1 MWKKNDEIRMAITDL
16 TDEGSGVGH
25 ADGCA
30 VFVKDTVPGDAGTVR
45 IIKAKKNYAYG
56 IMTRL
61 ETASDWRVP
70 SACPVSGPCGGCQLC
85 HVAYDKQLAW
95 KQQKVKNCLERI
107 GGLKGIEV
115 LPVLGMDVP
124 WHYRNKAQY
133 PVGYDREGRLTA
145 GFYAGHSHR
154 IVPNEDCRIQD
165 ERSNRI
171 RGLVLS
177 WMEEHRISA
186 YDEETSK
193 GLVRH
198 IIVRVGAATGEIMT
212 GLVVN
217 GTKLP
222 AAEDLIERLRTVP
235 GMTSVCLN
243 INRERTNVILG
254 RDVRVLWG
262 RPYITDRIGD
272 VSYRISLLS
281 FYQVNPAQTQKL
293 YRTALDYAGLT
304 GNETVWDLYCGI
316 GTISLFL
323 ARRAKQVCGV
333 EIVEAAVADA
343 AENAALNDI
352 RNAEFFAGAAEDVL
366 PAKYRESGG
375 AMRADVIVVD
385 PPRKGCDQ
393 ALLDTIVKMEP
404 KRVVYVS
411 CDPATLARD
420 LKYLCANGFRVEKV
434 QPCDMFPQSVH
445 VESVVLMSR
454 GG

>member
-16 TDEGSGVGH
+16 TNEGSGVGH

-30 VFVKDTVPGDAGTVR
+30 VFVKDTGPGDAGTVR

-115 LPVLGMDVP
+115 LPVLGMDEP

-154 IVPNEDCRIQD
+154 IVPSEDCRIQD

-186 YDEETSK
+186 YDEETGK

-235 GMTSVCLN
+235 GMTSVCPSAPSQ
-243 INRERTNVILG
+243 TNSCRKRGGFSGPCSPRFELRAVNYLPSCQ
-254 RDVRVLWG
+254 L
-262 RPYITDRIGD
+262 
-272 VSYRISLLS
+272 ISLRNKQAAPLL
-281 FYQVNPAQTQKL
+281 PRPKL
-293 YRTALDYAGLT
+293 RFHHSRHDGGESQQQGT
-304 GNETVWDLYCGI
+304 ETL
-316 GTISLFL
+316 
-323 ARRAKQVCGV
+323 
-333 EIVEAAVADA
+333 
-343 AENAALNDI
+343 
-352 RNAEFFAGAAEDVL
+352 
-366 PAKYRESGG
+366 
-375 AMRADVIVVD
+375 
-385 PPRKGCDQ
+385 
-393 ALLDTIVKMEP
+393 
-404 KRVVYVS
+404 
-411 CDPATLARD
+411 
-420 LKYLCANGFRVEKV
+420 
-434 QPCDMFPQSVH
+434 
-445 VESVVLMSR
+445 
-454 GG
+454 